1 MVRHGK
7 NATASS
13 VYSYAERKKDS
24 AQSGYGTL
32 HARLGADSVKP
43 FDCCCLSLQPC
54 REPLISPDGYIFDKE
69 SVLKYI
75 LHRKDMYAVEVKAY
89 QHHLKILEE
98 KDESKRK
105 ALEEEAKKKF
115 AYNDRHLVASTDPES
130 NETVER
136 VVDIPAYDADGLPI
150 AGTAYKSVSNM
161 TPAEAKS
168 HRSFWDPSIAA
179 SLKEGT
185 ITKPDKTIRNPYTQK
200 PLKYKDLLPVVFTPI
215 DSTLSHAQVEGS
227 RDRYMC
233 PVTRDVLTNSMK
245 CCYLKTS
252 NRVVN
257 AACIDMI
264 LKDGSDPI
272 NGKKLT
278 KDDIIHMHR
287 GGTGYARTNMLK
299 ANLYRPQMA
308 LA

>member
-32 HARLGADSVKP
+32 HARIGADSVKP

-54 REPLISPDGYIFDKE
+54 REPLISSDGYIFDKE

-75 LHRKDMYAVEVKAY
+75 LHRKDMYKLELAAY
-89 QHHLKILEE
+89 EHHLKILEE
-98 KDESKRK
+98 KDDAKRK

-136 VVDIPAYDADGLPI
+136 LVDIPAYDADGLPVT
-150 AGTAYKSVSNM
+150 GGKYKSVSNM
-161 TPAEAKS
+161 TSAEAKK
-168 HRSFWDPSIAA
+168 HRSFWGPDIAT

-185 ITKPDKTIRNPYTQK
+185 ITKPDKTIRNPYTNK
-200 PLKYKDLLPVVFTPI
+200 PLKYKELLPVVFTPI
-215 DSTLSHAQVEGS
+215 DQSLSHEKIEGS
-227 RDRYMC
+227 HHRYMC
-233 PVTRDVLTNSMK
+233 PITRDVLTNSMK

-257 AACIDMI
+257 AACVEMI
-264 LKDGSDPI
+264 LKDGSDPL
-272 NGKKLT
+272 NGKPLT
-278 KDDIIHMHR
+278 KEDIITMRR

-299 ANLYRPQMA
+299 ANLYRPQHV
-308 LA
+308 